1 MKDMSALGGGGMMGM
16 GNLPDSYNL
25 IVNSNHPLIAKI
37 AGETDEQARK
47 ELARQ
52 LTDIALL
59 SQNLLRGE
67 DLTRFIRRSVE
78 IL

>member
-1 MKDMSALGGGGMMGM
+1 MGM

-25 IVNSNHPLIAKI
+25 IVNSNHPLITKL
-37 AGETDEQARK
+37 AGEIDEEARK
-47 ELARQ
+47 QLAKQ
-52 LTDIALL
+52 LIDIALL